1 MPDGSAAEALRHA
14 FADAFPI
21 ARLLTAAERDR
32 LRETV
37 CAFVDELK
45 RQGLPPER
53 VIVELRSI
61 ADQARTGVLTESLIA
76 DAVRWCIERYYGTA
90 IGE

>member
-1 MPDGSAAEALRHA
+1 MPNPSAGEALRHA
-14 FADAFPI
+14 FADAFSV
-21 ARLLTAAERDR
+21 AGLMSTAERDR

-37 CAFVDELK
+37 CAFVDQLK
-45 RQGLPPER
+45 REGLPPER

-61 ADQARTGVLTESLIA
+61 ADQARSGVLTESLIA

-90 IGE
+90 TAD